1 MSSQAEWPFENPEN
15 TAVFS
20 TVGVMRHHEPICR
33 VCHDNDGTWQF
44 LSGAPVTMADAM
56 IVSLKEAVATDR
68 SLLQL
73 ADLPLGWIAIR
84 ENPQSPW
91 QRAQHTGD

>member
-1 MSSQAEWPFENPEN
+1 MLHHQ
-15 TAVFS
+15 
-20 TVGVMRHHEPICR
+20 TVCR
-33 VCHDNDGTWQF
+33 VCHDNDGTWQL
-44 LSGAPVTMADAM
+44 LSGGPVTMADAM

-68 SLLQL
+68 SLLEL

-91 QRAQHTGD
+91 QRSPRATEQ